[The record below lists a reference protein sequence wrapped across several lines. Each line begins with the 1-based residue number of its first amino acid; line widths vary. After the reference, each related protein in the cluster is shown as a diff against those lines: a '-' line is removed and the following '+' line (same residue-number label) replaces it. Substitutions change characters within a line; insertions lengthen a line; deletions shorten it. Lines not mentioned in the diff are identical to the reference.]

1 MWVFLWLFRSCK
13 TELKIVLVSLAILIL
28 LPAFAVVAIASSGI
42 QVVGDALAAVNPVTK
57 LVEIFDPNGNKIAEI
72 PISSTWPTRGYVS
85 DEFDTWELWRK
96 ARGLGPHSGIDIANE
111 RGLSGEPITPFA
123 IGTVVYVDNNPAGDC
138 GKAVKL
144 DHGNNITSQYCHL
157 DSAVELSY
165 GTEVKPGDL
174 IGYMGST
181 GESTGPHLHF
191 MVYVYGVAV
200 NPRTFL
206 TGEPVATYAPTT
218 F

>member
-1 MWVFLWLFRSCK
+1 MFKSSK
-13 TELKIVLVSLAILIL
+13 TELKIVLATLAVLIL

-42 QVVGDALAAVNPVTK
+42 QIVGDALAAVNPVTK
-57 LVEIFDPNGNKIAEI
+57 LVETFDPNGNKVAEI
-72 PISSTWPTRGYVS
+72 PISSTWPARGYVS
-85 DEFDTWELWRK
+85 DEFGTWEQWRK
-96 ARGLGPHSGIDIANE
+96 NRGLGPHSGIDIANE
-111 RGLSGEPITPFA
+111 RGLSGEPVTPFA
-123 IGTVVYVDNNPAGDC
+123 VGKIIYVDNDPAGDC

-157 DSAVELSY
+157 DSAVDLPF

-191 MVYVYGVAV
+191 MVYIYGVAV

-206 TGEPVATYAPTT
+206 TGEPVATYEPIT